1 MALALNK
8 TTLKQQR
15 DQAKTYRQYLPSLDL
30 KRQQL
35 QAALKT
41 AVAEQEAIESSIA
54 RYNERIEPLYPLLGS
69 TTIATRKITSLVR
82 VGEVVVEEENVVG
95 TRLPVVRKLECEVAD
110 YSKWVTPFWVDTL
123 VDALQHMAGLRVRHQ
138 VSEQRVSRLEHAVRR
153 ITQRV
158 NLFEKVL
165 IPQAEDN
172 IRRIVIF
179 LSDQERA
186 AVVRSKIAK
195 GKQQSTDQPEDDSLA
210 VS

>member
-1 MALALNK
+1 MAIALNK

-15 DQAKTYRQYLPSLDL
+15 DQAKTYKQFLPSLDL

-35 QAALKT
+35 LAALKI
-41 AVAEQEAIESSIA
+41 ARKELDAIETRMKELDLSM
-54 RYNERIEPLYPLLGS
+54 EPLYPLLGS
-69 TTIATRKITSLVR
+69 STIATRRVADLVR
-82 VGEVVVEEENVVG
+82 VVEVRVEEENVLG
-95 TRLPVVRKLECEVAD
+95 TRLPIVREVKFEIQP
-110 YSKWVTPFWVDTL
+110 YSKLVTPFWVDTL
-123 VDALQHMAGLRVRHQ
+123 IIALEGLARLRLQYQ
-138 VSEQRVSRLEHAVRR
+138 VGAQRVERLELAARR

-165 IPQAEDN
+165 IPQAVDN

-195 GKQQSTDQPEDDSLA
+195 GKGT
-210 VS
+210 

>member
-15 DQAKTYRQYLPSLDL
+15 DQAKTYRQFLPSLEL

-35 QAALKT
+35 LAALKSAKLEKQALDSRRT
-41 AVAEQEAIESSIA
+41 E
-54 RYNERIEPLYPLLGS
+54 LYASLEEIFPLLGS
-69 TTIATRKITSLVR
+69 STIATRNISSLVR
-82 VGEVVVEEENVVG
+82 LESVDIEEENVLG
-95 TRLPVVRKLECEVAD
+95 TRLPVVREVNFVLQS
-110 YSKWVTPFWVDTL
+110 YSKLIAPFWVDEL
-123 VDALQHMAGLRVRHQ
+123 VSQLKVDATLRVQQQ
-138 VSEQRVSRLEHAVRR
+138 VADQRVLRLELASRR

-165 IPQAEDN
+165 IPRAEEH

-195 GKQQSTDQPEDDSLA
+195 SKDSLLT
-210 VS
+210 SSS

>member
-15 DQAKTYRQYLPSLDL
+15 DQLKTFKKFLPSLDL

-35 QAALKT
+35 LAALK
-41 AVAEQEAIESSIA
+41 VARAELEETRQAYERLEARVSNI
-54 RYNERIEPLYPLLGS
+54 YPLLGS
-69 TTIATRKITSLVR
+69 STVRTPNLASLVR
-82 VGEVVVEEENVVG
+82 IQSVQIEQENLVG
-95 TRLPVVRKLECEVAD
+95 TKLPVAKEVRFDVTE
-110 YSKWVTPFWVDTL
+110 YSRMVMPFWVDL
-123 VDALQHMAGLRVRHQ
+123 LIENLQRMAELNVLKQVRT
-138 VSEQRVSRLEHAVRR
+138 QRVHLLDHAARR

-165 IPQAEDN
+165 IPKAEQS
-172 IRRIVIF
+172 IRKIVIF

-195 GKQQSTDQPEDDSLA
+195 KKSLEKH
-210 VS
+210 SSNG

>member
-8 TTLKQQR
+8 SSLKLQR
-15 DQAKTYRQYLPSLDL
+15 DQLKMFRRFLPSLDL

-35 QAALKT
+35 LAALK
-41 AVAEQEAIESSIA
+41 IA
-54 RYNERIEPLYPLLGS
+54 RNELAETERQVEERYGRIAELYPLLGS
-69 TTIATRKITSLVR
+69 STMGRVDLSSLVR
-82 VGEVVVEEENVVG
+82 VASVQIDEENMLG
-95 TRLPVVRKLECEVAD
+95 TRLPVAREVDFEVAD
-110 YSKWVTPFWVDTL
+110 YSTLVTPFWVDLL
-123 VDALQHMAGLRVRHQ
+123 VENLKELAELRVHQ
-138 VSEQRVSRLEHAVRR
+138 QIRQERVKQLNYAARR

-165 IPQAEDN
+165 IPRAVES

-195 GKQQSTDQPEDDSLA
+195 EKHA
-210 VS
+210 R

>member
-1 MALALNK
+1 MGIALNK

-15 DQAKTYRQYLPSLDL
+15 DQAKTFKQFLPSLDL

-35 QAALKT
+35 LAALK
-41 AVAEQEAIESSIA
+41 VARKALEAIEAEIRSLTAGLDS
-54 RYNERIEPLYPLLGS
+54 LYPLLGS
-69 TTIATRKITSLVR
+69 STIPTRKISGLVR
-82 VGEVVVEEENVVG
+82 VAGVRIETENVVG
-95 TRLPVVRKLECEVAD
+95 TRLPVVREIRFDVD
-110 YSKWVTPFWVDTL
+110 SYSTLATPFWVDHL
-123 VDALQHMAGLRVRHQ
+123 IDSLRRMAKLRVEHQ
-138 VSEQRVSRLEHAVRR
+138 VAGQRVQVLEVAARR

-186 AVVRSKIAK
+186 AVVRSKISK
-195 GKQQSTDQPEDDSLA
+195 GKQAAPT
-210 VS
+210 

>member
-1 MALALNK
+1 MSIALNK

-15 DQAKTYRQYLPSLDL
+15 DQAKTYKQFLPSLDL

-35 QAALKT
+35 LAALK
-41 AVAEQEAIESSIA
+41 VAKRELGQVESKITELEDRLA
-54 RYNERIEPLYPLLGS
+54 QVFPLLGS
-69 TTIATRKITSLVR
+69 STIATRKVSSLVR
-82 VGEVVVEEENVVG
+82 VRSVRIGDENVLG
-95 TRLPVVRKLECEVAD
+95 TRLPIVEEVQFEVSP
-110 YSKWVTPFWVDTL
+110 YSRMVTPFWVDTL
-123 VDALQHMAGLRVRHQ
+123 IDGLEQLASLRVQLQ
-138 VSEQRVSRLEHAVRR
+138 VGQQRVERLELAARR

-165 IPQAEDN
+165 IPRAEEN

-195 GKQQSTDQPEDDSLA
+195 GKENPSQMLA
-210 VS
+210 E

>member
-15 DQAKTYRQYLPSLDL
+15 DQAKTYKQFLPSLDL

-35 QAALKT
+35 LAALK
-41 AVAEQEAIESSIA
+41 VAKRELEIIHA
-54 RYNERIEPLYPLLGS
+54 RIEELYRGLDQLFPLLGS
-69 TTIATRKITSLVR
+69 STIATRNIASLVR
-82 VGEVVVEEENVVG
+82 VRRVLVEDENVLG
-95 TRLPVVRKLECEVAD
+95 TQLPVVREVDFEVAE
-110 YSKWVTPFWVDTL
+110 YSTLVTPFWVDSL
-123 VDALQHMAGLRVRHQ
+123 VTSLKELAALRVQ
-138 VSEQRVSRLEHAVRR
+138 VLVGERRVERLELAARR

-165 IPQAEDN
+165 IPQAEEN
-172 IRRIVIF
+172 VRRIVIF

-195 GKQQSTDQPEDDSLA
+195 SKKTAEV
-210 VS
+210 VSD

>member
-8 TTLKQQR
+8 SSLKLQR
-15 DQAKTYRQYLPSLDL
+15 DQLKMFRRFLPSLDL

-35 QAALKT
+35 LAALK
-41 AVAEQEAIESSIA
+41 IA
-54 RYNERIEPLYPLLGS
+54 RNELAETERQVEERYGRIAELYPLLGS
-69 TTIATRKITSLVR
+69 STMGRVDLSSLVR
-82 VGEVVVEEENVVG
+82 VASVQIDEENMLG
-95 TRLPVVRKLECEVAD
+95 TRLPVAREVDFEVAD
-110 YSKWVTPFWVDTL
+110 YSTLVTPFWVDLL
-123 VDALQHMAGLRVRHQ
+123 VENLKELAELRVHQ
-138 VSEQRVSRLEHAVRR
+138 QIRQERVKQLDYAARR

-165 IPQAEDN
+165 IPRAFES

-195 GKQQSTDQPEDDSLA
+195 EKHA
-210 VS
+210 R